1 VTKKSVRLGKA
12 IGPGWVAST
21 VLHGSFLAMG
31 IIVLPKIMPPAT
43 PSVPFLPV
51 ELVTPGDVSSITAAR
66 PDAVEAEPEQII
78 VEAQTEPEPNP
89 TSEPEPVRKITE
101 AVAAPA
107 PIAPTPQK
115 AAAPAPSQKKA
126 QAKATP
132 QSAAKAPAQKAAPT
146 PPQKT
151 VSAKAQTV
159 TPPAAKKAPTPTPA
173 AAPKA
178 SAGLDLD
185 SLSALTNR
193 AVDTPS
199 RRAPQM
205 AGREGAFA
213 KAERS
218 RAAAGMATSL
228 TGALEDS
235 LRSQVAK
242 CWRVPANNARGQ
254 DLIVE
259 IRIQLGPD
267 GVIKG
272 TPAMVRPSNLAMVDP
287 ALRAAAEGGLRAIR
301 LCQPYELPASRYED
315 WRDIVWKFDPTQMA
329 LQ

>member
-1 VTKKSVRLGKA
+1 MKAVR
-12 IGPGWVAST
+12 PGWVIST

-31 IIVLPKIMPPAT
+31 IIVLPKIMPPSA

-66 PDAVEAEPEQII
+66 PDALETEPEQII
-78 VEAQTEPEPNP
+78 AEAQPEPEPNP
-89 TSEPEPVRKITE
+89 TAEPEPVRKITE

-107 PIAPTPQK
+107 PIAPTPRK
-115 AAAPAPSQKKA
+115 AAAPTAAQKTA
-126 QAKATP
+126 QT
-132 QSAAKAPAQKAAPT
+132 KAAPT
-146 PPQKT
+146 PQSVAKAQAQKAPPVTPQKA
-151 VSAKAQTV
+151 SAKAQTLS
-159 TPPAAKKAPTPTPA
+159 PPAAKKAATPTPA

-235 LRSQVAK
+235 LRSQIAK

-267 GVIKG
+267 GVVKG

>member
-1 VTKKSVRLGKA
+1 MKAVR
-12 IGPGWVAST
+12 PGWVIST

-31 IIVLPKIMPPAT
+31 VIVLPRMIPP
-43 PSVPFLPV
+43 PSVSVPFLPV

-66 PDAVEAEPEQII
+66 PDALEAEPEQIV

-107 PIAPTPQK
+107 PIAPTPRKAVAPAPPQK
-115 AAAPAPSQKKA
+115 AAQTKAPP
-126 QAKATP
+126 TP
-132 QSAAKAPAQKAAPT
+132 HSAAKAPAQKAPPV
-146 PPQKT
+146 PPQKAN
-151 VSAKAQTV
+151 AKAQAV

-235 LRSQVAK
+235 LRSQIAK

-267 GVIKG
+267 GVVKG